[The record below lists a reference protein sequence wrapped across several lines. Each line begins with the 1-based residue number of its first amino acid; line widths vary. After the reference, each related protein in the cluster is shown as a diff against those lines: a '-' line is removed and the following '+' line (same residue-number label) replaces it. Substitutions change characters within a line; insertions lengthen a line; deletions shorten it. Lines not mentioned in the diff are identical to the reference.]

1 MSTPLEENST
11 LIAEAQELVKNLP
24 DASGGTDISLGVTGA
39 SVGDII
45 KVKQVDADGK
55 PTAWEAAES
64 SMKLIHEQEITET
77 DVQAIEYTNLDNY
90 NEIMLVLYTPYCT
103 NANNTGA
110 TYINGV
116 QWTKD
121 WYGIQA
127 GNLDMYNAIYMKRV
141 TDNIYQCIELSNV
154 NMYRATENHR
164 VMFNL
169 YDNTVSSLKLQLNA
183 ALLSRTNASGTTFY
197 PKSWLYAR

>member
-1 MSTPLEENST
+1 MSTMLEENST
-11 LIAEAQELVKNLP
+11 LIGEAQALAETLP
-24 DASGGTDISLGVTGA
+24 DAGSGTDISLGLTGA

-45 KVKQVDADGK
+45 KVKAVDASGK
-55 PTAWEAAES
+55 PTAWEAAGS

-90 NEIMLVLYTPYCT
+90 NEIMLVLYTPYCE
-103 NANNTGA
+103 NSDNTGA

-121 WYGIQA
+121 WYRIQS

-141 TDNIYQCIELSNV
+141 ADNIYQCIELSNI
-154 NMYRATENHR
+154 NKYRAIENHR